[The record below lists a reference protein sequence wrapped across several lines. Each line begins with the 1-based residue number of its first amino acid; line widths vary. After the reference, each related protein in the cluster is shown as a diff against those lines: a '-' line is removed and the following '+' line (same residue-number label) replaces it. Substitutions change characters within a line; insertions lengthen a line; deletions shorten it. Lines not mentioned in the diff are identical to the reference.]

1 MIFKDLVLSMR
12 GTRLR
17 RQQHPKIKSE
27 IQPPNPVPESS
38 HEKMVEE
45 EIPVQDQ
52 RSKIKQFFK
61 DEDHSTVKNDVSLY
75 NAISTRYNELL
86 KELVMNENSLKDFN
100 LSDEEKKILNE
111 RVDLWLEYFVSSA
124 TFNRSD
130 DVNLFEFM
138 DYFTETQKFV

>member
-1 MIFKDLVLSMR
+1 MR
-12 GTRLR
+12 SARLR
-17 RQQHPKIKSE
+17 RQHPKVKSE
-27 IQPPNPVPESS
+27 VQPSNPVPESS
-38 HEKMVEE
+38 QEKMVEE

-61 DEDHSTVKNDVSLY
+61 EEDHSAVKNDVTLY
-75 NAISTRYNELL
+75 NAISSRYNELL

-111 RVDLWLEYFVSSA
+111 RVELWLEYFVSSA
-124 TFNRSD
+124 TFNREE

>member
-1 MIFKDLVLSMR
+1 MR
-12 GTRLR
+12 SARLR
-17 RQQHPKIKSE
+17 RQHPKVKSE
-27 IQPPNPVPESS
+27 VQPSNPVPESS
-38 HEKMVEE
+38 QEKMVEE

-61 DEDHSTVKNDVSLY
+61 EEDHSAVKNDVSLY

-111 RVDLWLEYFVSSA
+111 RVELWLEYFVSSA
-124 TFNRSD
+124 TFNREE

>member
-1 MIFKDLVLSMR
+1 MIFRDLVPSMR
-12 GTRLR
+12 SARLR
-17 RQQHPKIKSE
+17 RQHPKVKSE
-27 IQPPNPVPESS
+27 VQPSNPVPESS
-38 HEKMVEE
+38 QEKMVEE

-61 DEDHSTVKNDVSLY
+61 EEDHSAVKNDVSLY

-111 RVDLWLEYFVSSA
+111 RVELWLEYFVSSA
-124 TFNRSD
+124 TFNREE

>member
-1 MIFKDLVLSMR
+1 MWSVFKYVIDSPD
-12 GTRLR
+12 T
-17 RQQHPKIKSE
+17 
-27 IQPPNPVPESS
+27 ESS
-38 HEKMVEE
+38 QEKMVEE

-52 RSKIKQFFK
+52 RSKIKQFLK
-61 DEDHSTVKNDVSLY
+61 EEDHSAVKNDMDLY

-111 RVDLWLEYFVSSA
+111 RVELWLEYFVSSA
-124 TFNRSD
+124 TFNRSE

>member
-1 MIFKDLVLSMR
+1 MR
-12 GTRLR
+12 SARLR
-17 RQQHPKIKSE
+17 RQHPKVKSE
-27 IQPPNPVPESS
+27 VQPSNPVPESS
-38 HEKMVEE
+38 QEKMVEE

-61 DEDHSTVKNDVSLY
+61 EEDHSVVKNDVSLY

-111 RVDLWLEYFVSSA
+111 RVELWLEYFVSSA
-124 TFNRSD
+124 TFNREE

>member
-1 MIFKDLVLSMR
+1 MR
-12 GTRLR
+12 SARLR
-17 RQQHPKIKSE
+17 RQHPKVKSE
-27 IQPPNPVPESS
+27 VQPSNPVPESS
-38 HEKMVEE
+38 QEKMVEE
-45 EIPVQDQ
+45 DIPVQDQ

-61 DEDHSTVKNDVSLY
+61 EEDHSAVKNDVSLY

-111 RVDLWLEYFVSSA
+111 RVELWLEYFVSSA
-124 TFNRSD
+124 TFNREE

>member
-1 MIFKDLVLSMR
+1 MR
-12 GTRLR
+12 SARLR
-17 RQQHPKIKSE
+17 RQHPKVKSE
-27 IQPPNPVPESS
+27 VQPSNPVPESS
-38 HEKMVEE
+38 QEKMVEE
-45 EIPVQDQ
+45 DIPVQDQ

-61 DEDHSTVKNDVSLY
+61 EEDHSAVKNDVTLY
-75 NAISTRYNELL
+75 NAISSRYNELL

-111 RVDLWLEYFVSSA
+111 RVELWLEYFVSSA
-124 TFNRSD
+124 TFNREE

>member
-1 MIFKDLVLSMR
+1 MR
-12 GTRLR
+12 SARLR
-17 RQQHPKIKSE
+17 RQHPKVKSE
-27 IQPPNPVPESS
+27 VQPSNPVPESS
-38 HEKMVEE
+38 QEKMVEE

-61 DEDHSTVKNDVSLY
+61 EEDHSAVKNDVSLY

-86 KELVMNENSLKDFN
+86 KELVMNENSLKDLN

-111 RVDLWLEYFVSSA
+111 RVELWLEYFVSSA
-124 TFNRSD
+124 TFNREE

>member
-1 MIFKDLVLSMR
+1 MR
-12 GTRLR
+12 SARLR
-17 RQQHPKIKSE
+17 RQHPKVKSE
-27 IQPPNPVPESS
+27 VQPSNPVPESS
-38 HEKMVEE
+38 QEKMVEE

-61 DEDHSTVKNDVSLY
+61 EEDHSAVKNDVSLY

-111 RVDLWLEYFVSSA
+111 RVELWLEYFVSSA
-124 TFNRSD
+124 TFNRSE

>member
-1 MIFKDLVLSMR
+1 MR
-12 GTRLR
+12 SARLR
-17 RQQHPKIKSE
+17 RQHPKVKSE
-27 IQPPNPVPESS
+27 VQPSNPVPESS
-38 HEKMVEE
+38 QEKMVEE

-61 DEDHSTVKNDVSLY
+61 EEDHSAVKNDVSLY
-75 NAISTRYNELL
+75 NAISSRYNELL

-111 RVDLWLEYFVSSA
+111 RVELWLEYFVSSA
-124 TFNRSD
+124 TFNREE